1 MIEIYL
7 LEQLAAFAEY
17 GTLSAASEALHITQP
32 SLSRSMQ
39 KLERELGVTLFE
51 RTKNHIALNENG
63 QLAAEYAKRIL
74 AMEDEMVSRVIALDR
89 SHHSLAIGS
98 DAPGPLIKWGPL
110 LTALYSDMPVTT
122 ELRTDEELLE
132 GLDHDVYQ
140 AIILNHEVDL
150 PGCSCVSAGSE
161 SLLLSLHPGHPAVVL
176 EQGVHFKDLNGDTFL
191 MVADV
196 GIWDEIVRKA
206 MPDSKFIIQSTI
218 DENAALVDNS
228 TLPAFASDL
237 TLSFRTPGENRIHI
251 PFLDEEATQ
260 QFYCI
265 FKKKNRTLMNPF
277 LSQLS

>member
-7 LEQLAAFAEY
+7 LEQLAAFSEY

-63 QLAAEYAKRIL
+63 QLAAEYAERIL
-74 AMEDEMVSRVIALDR
+74 AMEDEMSSRVQALDR
-89 SHHSLAIGS
+89 SRHMLSLGS
-98 DAPGPLIKWGPL
+98 SAPGPLIKWAPQ

-122 ELRTDEELLE
+122 ELKPEEDLLK
-132 GLDHDVYQ
+132 GLDTDVYQ
-140 AIILNHEVDL
+140 AIILNHELEL
-150 PGCSCVSAGSE
+150 PGCDCVPAGSE

-176 EQGVHFKDLNGDTFL
+176 ENGVRFKDLDGDTFL

-196 GIWDEIVRKA
+196 GIWDAIVRNE
-206 MPDSKFIIQSTI
+206 MPRSTFIIQSTL
-218 DENAALVDNS
+218 DENVALVDNS

-237 TLSFRTPGENRIHI
+237 TEEFRRPDENRIHI

-260 QFYCI
+260 HFYCI
-265 FKKKNRTLMNPF
+265 FKKKNRKLLAPF
-277 LSQLS
+277 LNQL